1 MTEFWKAKD
10 AFAHFGAVMKNPRWS
25 WSARSPD
32 GSIVAVSVRR
42 DIVAIVLALLAGA
55 AATAADAAGLRGPV
69 PTLAPTIYSAPT
81 PAPLA
86 PPINPGPAVVPPA
99 GLSPLLTE
107 PGPIYPTP
115 EREMPAYPSPQY
127 PGSIG
132 EQNMQAYRNRLLLQQ
147 WRRDRAGISPGS
159 ERSREIQQQLNQPG
173 SR

>member
-1 MTEFWKAKD
+1 LFW
-10 AFAHFGAVMKNPRWS
+10 HCRC
-25 WSARSPD
+25 
-32 GSIVAVSVRR
+32 RR
-42 DIVAIVLALLAGA
+42 NGCRRRRLAGA
-55 AATAADAAGLRGPV
+55 GV
-69 PTLAPTIYSAPT
+69 TLAPTIYSAPT

-132 EQNMQAYRNRLLLQQ
+132 DQNMQAYRNRLLLQQ
-147 WRRDRAGISPGS
+147 WRRDRTGISPGS
-159 ERSREIQQQLNQPG
+159 EQSREIQQLLNQMGP
-173 SR
+173 R

>member
-1 MTEFWKAKD
+1 L
-10 AFAHFGAVMKNPRWS
+10 KNPRWS
-25 WSARSPD
+25 WSAPSPD

-55 AATAADAAGLRGPV
+55 DATAADAAGLPGPV

-107 PGPIYPTP
+107 PGSIYSTP
-115 EREMPAYPSPQY
+115 ERAMPVYPPAQL
-127 PGSIG
+127 PGPVG
-132 EQNMQAYRNRLLLQQ
+132 QQNMQSYRNGLLGQQ
-147 WRRDRAGISPGS
+147 WERERNAISPGS
-159 ERSREIQQQLNQPG
+159 ERSREIQQLLNQMGP
-173 SR
+173 R